1 MKRKSSSNHSSAV
14 VKKLEANME
23 EVFKTLYQGN
33 GKPSIITQLSELTG
47 KMKANHEQIETKIH
61 HVDEKIDS
69 LEKEI
74 ELKFK
79 NVTDVVTEK
88 FNNITVQITGEFG
101 RKRAESSNLWNFK
114 TAVTT
119 AILASCTSVFVILL
133 SHLLQLLRG

>member
-1 MKRKSSSNHSSAV
+1 MKKRSFNSNNSAA
-14 VKKLEANME
+14 VKKLQTEMS

-47 KMKANHEQIETKIH
+47 KMKSNHEQIETKIH

-101 RKRAESSNLWNFK
+101 RKRAESNNLWNFK

-119 AILASCTSVFVILL
+119 AILASCTSVFVLLL
-133 SHLLQLLRG
+133 SHLLQLLKG